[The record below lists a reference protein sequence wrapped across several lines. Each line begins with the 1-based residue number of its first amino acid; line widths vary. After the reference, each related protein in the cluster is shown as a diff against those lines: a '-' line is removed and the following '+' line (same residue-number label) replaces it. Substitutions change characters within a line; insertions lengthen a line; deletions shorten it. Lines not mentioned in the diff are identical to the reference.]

1 MEMIMPIKIGSLN
14 LCLGLPNK
22 KNLVKQLI
30 INNDIDVL
38 CLQETEIEYNFDHNL
53 MSFAN
58 FNYES
63 ESNDKRSRVGC
74 YVSSKLN
81 YVRRQDLEE
90 PNLHIIIIDIKSLKN
105 TRLINIY
112 RPFNPQSNETPRN
125 FFNKQ
130 LQIIANAYNNNTI
143 LVGDFNLDWK
153 KKGAHDYAFKGYFED
168 MNEKLNHVNC
178 SQLVTFN
185 TWSRIVNGVLRE
197 SVIDHVYVNNP
208 IDIEN
213 LHKVDPIC
221 GDHSMIVFTI
231 KSNKQKPTHTLR
243 RDWKNYDKSKLCDK
257 LNQIDWSCDADSV
270 QGCWN
275 DFESKLLKVVDDLIP
290 VTKFSDTVTSKQ
302 TMPSS
307 IKNKYNKRKRLL
319 RIYRLKRDE
328 ISKARLKQINSEIK
342 IYHNNLQSCKI
353 RKSIVPGNTKSLWNA
368 VRLAKDTNTTTL
380 PNILFRNNQELCE
393 ELIPD
398 EFAQFFDQKIRGLA
412 NEVTIDVNVYNGQK
426 KVTSV
431 SKMFMDELSVK
442 ECILSLK
449 DKKTEGMDRIP
460 QSILRDGADA
470 LSGPISLLMQKI
482 YTEKSVPDQWLV
494 SKTIPVYKNKGS
506 KKDVENYRPIA
517 NLCSTSKVFE
527 KLILKRILEIQ
538 EENNVDLTGKNQHG
552 FKRGHSTST
561 LSADI
566 QSLISRALDED
577 EYVLLASIDLSS
589 AFDLVN
595 VDLLIKRLQKIGL
608 PEDIIDLIKAWLKN
622 RSFYVSIDGTNSVL
636 FDLLMGTVQ
645 GSILGPILYA
655 IFVSPLFDICELSA
669 FADDNFIPKCNKNLV
684 PLISDMERSLDSIT
698 KWLIQSGMKVNN
710 EKTELCLFY
719 KNDVAPINLTIQ
731 NVIVR
736 SKTSINILGVEFDSK
751 LQWGKHVAKV
761 IEKANKALNA
771 IKLIRKHFTTP
782 ELISIV
788 TSNFYSILFY
798 NSEIWHLHNLNT
810 NLKHALFVA
819 SANSLKM
826 CLNYKTDMIS
836 YIDLHKMT
844 NRATPEMLS
853 DYKLALSLYKIFNNE
868 SPQNEWLHLNF
879 SQITTSRQINFMTS
893 KSNNLKLGIN
903 SLTNRLHHLNG
914 KIPLEWLN
922 KTFNCYKIECKKLFL
937 TY

>member
-1 MEMIMPIKIGSLN
+1 M
-14 LCLGLPNK
+14 
-22 KNLVKQLI
+22 
-30 INNDIDVL
+30 
-38 CLQETEIEYNFDHNL
+38 
-53 MSFAN
+53 
-58 FNYES
+58 
-63 ESNDKRSRVGC
+63 
-74 YVSSKLN
+74 
-81 YVRRQDLEE
+81 
-90 PNLHIIIIDIKSLKN
+90 
-105 TRLINIY
+105 
-112 RPFNPQSNETPRN
+112 
-125 FFNKQ
+125 
-130 LQIIANAYNNNTI
+130 
-143 LVGDFNLDWK
+143 
-153 KKGAHDYAFKGYFED
+153 
-168 MNEKLNHVNC
+168 
-178 SQLVTFN
+178 
-185 TWSRIVNGVLRE
+185 
-197 SVIDHVYVNNP
+197 
-208 IDIEN
+208 
-213 LHKVDPIC
+213 
-221 GDHSMIVFTI
+221 
-231 KSNKQKPTHTLR
+231 
-243 RDWKNYDKSKLCDK
+243 
-257 LNQIDWSCDADSV
+257 
-270 QGCWN
+270 
-275 DFESKLLKVVDDLIP
+275 
-290 VTKFSDTVTSKQ
+290 
-302 TMPSS
+302 
-307 IKNKYNKRKRLL
+307 
-319 RIYRLKRDE
+319 
-328 ISKARLKQINSEIK
+328 
-342 IYHNNLQSCKI
+342 
-353 RKSIVPGNTKSLWNA
+353 
-368 VRLAKDTNTTTL
+368 
-380 PNILFRNNQELCE
+380 
-393 ELIPD
+393 
-398 EFAQFFDQKIRGLA
+398 
-412 NEVTIDVNVYNGQK
+412 
-426 KVTSV
+426 
-431 SKMFMDELSVK
+431 
-442 ECILSLK
+442 
-449 DKKTEGMDRIP
+449 
-460 QSILRDGADA
+460 
-470 LSGPISLLMQKI
+470 
-482 YTEKSVPDQWLV
+482 
-494 SKTIPVYKNKGS
+494 
-506 KKDVENYRPIA
+506 
-517 NLCSTSKVFE
+517 
-527 KLILKRILEIQ
+527 EIQ

-879 SQITTSRQINFMTS
+879 SQITTSRQTNFMTS